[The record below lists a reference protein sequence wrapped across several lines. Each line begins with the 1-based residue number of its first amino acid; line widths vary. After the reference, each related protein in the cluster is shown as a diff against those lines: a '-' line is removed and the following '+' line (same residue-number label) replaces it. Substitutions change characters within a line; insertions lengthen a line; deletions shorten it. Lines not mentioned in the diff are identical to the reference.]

1 MIENIKSNLKKKISD
16 IQKSSLQTVVFG
28 PVILHKAHTKPV
40 EWYFRKWFTCFLAV
54 FCVPD

>member
-1 MIENIKSNLKKKISD
+1 MPQEMIENIKSNLKKKISD

-40 EWYFRKWFTCFLAV
+40 EWYFRK
-54 FCVPD
+54 